1 MIRVIKTQVEFDTL
15 QQRWD
20 ELFVSSSS
28 ATPYQSFKFN
38 KLSWIH
44 WRNSNDILYIICYHK
59 QEENPCD
66 AIIPCYLHNDS
77 ELRLID
83 FMSDFCDIIV
93 SDELS
98 DCYDMY
104 YEIFQEIIKDK
115 DVKYISFSNLRYD
128 SRLFAYFS
136 AFGKAKEIQYITGY
150 TIMNM
155 TPSPSDR
162 DFIASIPNINSCHRK
177 NLRKYNKKSQEFD
190 FSYMTSSDS
199 SFPEK
204 EIHELADYMIRAG
217 MRKKEYFNESFF
229 YGLRALYNEGI
240 VKIAMNKKKGKV
252 QSCLFLLNKSASDD
266 MITWIILY
274 KHKDDNIMLNMPIL
288 KMMYEQGILS
298 FNQARGLYTYKL
310 QNYHPK
316 VFNLYKMNIYRS
328 KKDMN
333 VVTIK
338 IMMHRIKRYAQRK
351 IHCI

>member
-1 MIRVIKTQVEFDTL
+1 MIRVIKTQDEFEAL

-28 ATPYQSFKFN
+28 ATPYQSLKFN

-44 WRNSNDILYIICYHK
+44 WRNSNDTLYIICYHK

-66 AIIPCYLHNDS
+66 AIIPCYLHNGG
-77 ELRLID
+77 ELRIID
-83 FMSDFCDIIV
+83 YMSDFCDIIV

-136 AFGKAKEIQYITGY
+136 AFGKVKNIQYITGY

-155 TPSPSDR
+155 IPSQTDR
-162 DFIASIPNINSCHRK
+162 DFIASMHSLDSYHRNK
-177 NLRKYNKKSQEFD
+177 LRKHFIKSQKFD

-204 EIHELADYMIRAG
+204 EIHELADYMISAG

-229 YGLRALYNEGI
+229 NGIRALYNEGI
-240 VKIAMNKKKGKV
+240 VKIAMNKNNGKV

-274 KHKDDNIMLNMPIL
+274 R
-288 KMMYEQGILS
+288 EC
-298 FNQARGLYTYKL
+298 R
-310 QNYHPK
+310 
-316 VFNLYKMNIYRS
+316 
-328 KKDMN
+328 
-333 VVTIK
+333 
-338 IMMHRIKRYAQRK
+338 
-351 IHCI
+351 